1 MQKFDFTGVSDIKEK
16 LMPFKET
23 FKELLKKYSDSAT
36 KYAYDV
42 IFANKFITCRDTKL
56 ACIRHLNDLM
66 RIGNKDFSYHY
77 DLDAVSAIEYFT
89 RLLPN
94 PDKLDENI
102 EPQLWQSFILDSLIG
117 WRSDTNGTRFTDANI
132 SVARQQ
138 GKTWLA
144 SMLVNFYYF
153 VVCQGASSQDF
164 LIASYDS
171 EHATKLFNDVAIQA
185 KKLVKIDD
193 FSDWV
198 KENDVEVQAYQII
211 GKENKNTVR
220 KGTSQ
225 GGGFDSFHNAIA
237 VYDEIGNLKP
247 ALNETLR
254 QITSGQNGINN
265 RLFLKISTAYPDI
278 KVKFKSDQDVMRSMI
293 EQDFKRDGDDTFQV
307 LYNQDSENEVYEP
320 ETWAKSN
327 PLLNEYPEEKAKLL
341 LDALIKDRDKNER
354 EGTLETFVNK
364 SLNLW
369 SRRFQNSFLSLDNIR
384 KNIIDSF
391 DIEGRD
397 VYIGFDGSQT
407 NDNSSL
413 GMEFPYIDGQ
423 KRMFYAMQHSFIP
436 FAQAKTIEAKSKQDG
451 LNYRELER
459 LGFVSITN
467 LPSGVINKDQIYQW
481 LVDFVVSHR
490 LKVKAI
496 IADPNLAS
504 WFVNKIT
511 NYNPEWTI
519 LTLAPTSYNL
529 SNSTKDFQN
538 SFINGNIKILNDPL
552 LIDGLNNA
560 VLKEDKG
567 GAVKIDRVNRTN
579 DHIDTTDALI
589 NGHSQAQNYFEN
601 FHDESYNFMN
611 DLSREQRK
619 KTWAT
624 IFGLKGG
631 G

>member
-1 MQKFDFTGVSDIKEK
+1 MVQKFDFTGISDIRKELEPLK
-16 LMPFKET
+16 NIHKG
-23 FKELLKKYSDSAT
+23 LLKKNSDIAT
-36 KYAYDV
+36 KYAFDV
-42 IFANKFITCRDTKL
+42 LHTEKFTTCRDTQL
-56 ACIRHLNDLM
+56 ACARHLNDLE
-66 RIGNKDFSYHY
+66 RIGNDDFPYHY
-77 DLDAVSAIEYFT
+77 DLRMVSAIEYFA

-94 PDKLDENI
+94 PDNLNEKI
-102 EPQLWQSFILDSLIG
+102 EPQQWQSFILDSLIG
-117 WRSDTNGTRFTDANI
+117 WRSETNGTRFTDANI

-153 VVCQGASSQDF
+153 AVCQGASSQDF

-185 KKLVKIDD
+185 KKISKVDD
-193 FSDWV
+193 FSEWV
-198 KENDVEVQAYQII
+198 KENNVEVQSYQII

-265 RLFLKISTAYPDI
+265 RLFVKISTAYPDI

-293 EQDFKRDGDDTFQV
+293 EQDFKRDGDDTFQI
-307 LYNQDSENEVYEP
+307 LYNQDSENEVFEP
-320 ETWAKSN
+320 EMWPKSN
-327 PLLNEYPEEKAKLL
+327 PLLNEYHEEKAKLL

-369 SRRFQNSFLSLDNIR
+369 SRRFQNSFLSLDNIHS
-384 KNIIDSF
+384 NIIDDF
-391 DIEGRD
+391 DIKGRE
-397 VYIGFDGSQT
+397 VFIGFDGSQT

-413 GMEFPYIDGQ
+413 GMEFPYLEGN
-423 KRMFYAMQHSFIP
+423 KRMFFAMQHSFIP
-436 FAQAKTIEAKSKQDG
+436 FAQAKTIDAKSKQDG
-451 LNYRELER
+451 LDYVKLEKD
-459 LGFVSITN
+459 GFVHITN
-467 LPSGVINKDQIYQW
+467 LPSGVINKEQIYEWMINFIYRYQ
-481 LVDFVVSHR
+481 

-496 IADPNLAS
+496 VADPNLAG
-504 WFVNKIT
+504 WFVNKVT
-511 NYNPEWTI
+511 NYNSDWNL

-529 SNSTKDFQN
+529 SNPTKDFQN
-538 SFINGNIKILNDPL
+538 NFINGNIKILNDPL

-560 VLKEDKG
+560 VLKEDNG
-567 GAVKIDRVNRTN
+567 GAIKIDRMNRTN

-589 NGHSQAQNYFEN
+589 NAHSQAQNYFEN
-601 FHDESYNFMN
+601 FHDEDYNFMN
-611 DLSREQRK
+611 NLSREQRK

-624 IFGLKGG
+624 IFGS
-631 G
+631 